1 MSKRALR
8 VGAMVE
14 DIVKMIEA
22 RVAELRRLVE
32 ELEKELAFLENLRKH
47 IEGMRDTERKPV
59 RRYPIYIGGEQVAEV
74 EWDGEV
80 AVARFAKAVEDS
92 KKVGFIKGKW
102 RAREKLEH
110 VTVDVEHSDDGKV
123 AALRFANVK
132 TQEEVD
138 KIKQVIRWLL
148 SEKKEE

>member
-1 MSKRALR
+1 MA
-8 VGAMVE
+8 E

-47 IEGMRDTERKPV
+47 IEGMRDTEKKPV
-59 RRYPIYIGGEQVAEV
+59 KGRYPIYIGGEQVAEV

-80 AVARFAKAVEDS
+80 AVARFVKLVEDNR
-92 KKVGFIKGKW
+92 KVGFIRGRW

-110 VTVDVEHSDDGKV
+110 VTVDVEHSGDGKV